1 MQTLQAPWFPLPEQ
15 RCQLTPGSRARA
27 GEAVTACP
35 TPDAVAN
42 APHYRDSYLGA
53 GLSSC
58 GAEGTPRAPSCT
70 PVAPAGACLLNSSSS
85 PQLLSLHGARVFLA
99 LAAAVASPDFS
110 RKPRW
115 QAMQLRAV
123 ACPPRA
129 TLSLHATS
137 PGEVSPR
144 TLPCPLGRVEL
155 RDISGFSAGLREP
168 GDNPGGA
175 TALLELIPA
184 SAHLLS
190 WAISADGDSRKKRK
204 GLKSNEPNI
213 NKFQRPY
220 LLLNLSCQ
228 ISFSC
233 NIFVSIFIV
242 LFLPITLWKRL
253 TSMSSLNLG
262 DLLQTS
268 PFQYHLAVLERK
280 IWILLWL
287 DMIVKNCLPIPWKK
301 KILKLPPN

>member
-1 MQTLQAPWFPLPEQ
+1 MQTLQAPWFPLQGQ
-15 RCQLTPGSRARA
+15 RCQLTPGSRARQA
-27 GEAVTACP
+27 RRWQP
-35 TPDAVAN
+35 PDAVAN
-42 APHYRDSYLGA
+42 AWHYRDSFLGT
-53 GLSSC
+53 GLSSW

-70 PVAPAGACLLNSSSS
+70 PAAPASACLLNSSSS
-85 PQLLSLHGARVFLA
+85 PQPLSLHGARVSLA
-99 LAAAVASPDFS
+99 LAAASPDFI
-110 RKPRW
+110 RKPRS

-137 PGEVSPR
+137 PGEVSPG
-144 TLPCPLGRVEL
+144 TLPCPLSRVGL
-155 RDISGFSAGLREP
+155 RDISGSSAGLREP

-175 TALLELIPA
+175 RALLELIPA

-204 GLKSNEPNI
+204 GLKSSEPNI

-220 LLLNLSCQ
+220 LLLSLSCQ

-233 NIFVSIFIV
+233 NIFISIFIV

-262 DLLQTS
+262 DLLQTL
-268 PFQYHLAVLERK
+268 PFQYHLAVLEHK

-301 KILKLPPN
+301 KDTEITS